1 MAGAGFALY
10 SEGMDT
16 KPPVRDPH
24 LGKPFAEMSSVQ
36 KLSFVA
42 KVCACV
48 LTLGIAFPNV
58 MSD

>member
-1 MAGAGFALY
+1 
-10 SEGMDT
+10 MDD

-24 LGKPFAEMSSVQ
+24 LGKPFADMSGVQ
-36 KLSFVA
+36 KLAFVA